1 MIRKSLIEFIF
12 EAASI
17 ERWNDHIRPA
27 HGFTELDKQSH
38 KMICAYILG
47 KLDEDINWLLLVVWF
62 LQILNRLSFTGLWRK
77 KAQSSTSGQPN
88 R

>member
-1 MIRKSLIEFIF
+1 MNDMIRKSLIEFIF

-47 KLDEDINWLLLVVWF
+47 KLDEDINWLLLKSAGCF
-62 LQILNRLSFTGLWRK
+62 CYGCKRY
-77 KAQSSTSGQPN
+77 
-88 R
+88 